1 MAETQ
6 NKDFK
11 VDFMEMK
18 WILKEKIKNHLKKSM
33 KTQEQL
39 VYHHHLWAMLTAP
52 SPEMRKEVYVSIKQ
66 PVALCSQPLP
76 KCSVAVPPRRARL
89 ICGVSKTQKI
99 IS

>member
-1 MAETQ
+1 MPYYTLKNHNVAETQ

-39 VYHHHLWAMLTAP
+39 VYHHHL
-52 SPEMRKEVYVSIKQ
+52 
-66 PVALCSQPLP
+66 
-76 KCSVAVPPRRARL
+76 
-89 ICGVSKTQKI
+89 
-99 IS
+99 